1 VGGSFRERP
10 VSIHPGVRFVKTP
23 GRLISREIWNKKR
36 TFAPQQTVICNMG
49 NFGETVG
56 KKERDKKKMRKRQ
69 DKLEKMEDRK
79 AKNNKGKS
87 LEEMMA
93 YVDENGNLSPK
104 PPDPRFQKRVKAE
117 DMQISTP
124 KAGKFDPADLIR
136 TGIVTFFNDSKGF
149 GFIKDMQSQES
160 IFVHVNQLSERVSE
174 NEKVTFETESGP
186 RGLNAIN
193 VKKVVLTS

>member
-1 VGGSFRERP
+1 
-10 VSIHPGVRFVKTP
+10 
-23 GRLISREIWNKKR
+23 
-36 TFAPQQTVICNMG
+36 MG

-69 DKLEKMEDRK
+69 DKQEKMDERK
-79 AKNNKGKS
+79 AKNNKGKT

-104 PPDPRFQKRVKAE
+104 PPDPRFQKRVRAE

-124 KAGKFDPADLIR
+124 KAGVVDPADFIR

-149 GFIKDMQSQES
+149 GFIKDMQTQES
-160 IFVHVNQLSERVSE
+160 IFVHVNQLSERIGE

-186 RGLNAIN
+186 RGLNAVN
-193 VKKVVLTS
+193 VKKVVV